1 MKKLQVRLST
11 RTPSPDGT
19 LREKGTSRSKPER
32 KPESSKMKSN
42 SNSSVQ
48 ANEDEELTQALEA
61 VDEVATRAI
70 AVAKSSKAVTEVIAV
85 DIAETEVTVDAAEAE
100 AEAAETA
107 AAIERTS
114 QQTGSATSATLSVVI
129 SQETAR

>member
-1 MKKLQVRLST
+1 
-11 RTPSPDGT
+11 
-19 LREKGTSRSKPER
+19 
-32 KPESSKMKSN
+32 MKSN

-85 DIAETEVTVDAAEAE
+85 DIAETEVTVDAAEVE
-100 AEAAETA
+100 AVAAETA

>member
-1 MKKLQVRLST
+1 
-11 RTPSPDGT
+11 
-19 LREKGTSRSKPER
+19 
-32 KPESSKMKSN
+32 MKSN

-70 AVAKSSKAVTEVIAV
+70 AVAKSSKAVTEVIAA
-85 DIAETEVTVDAAEAE
+85 DIAEIEVTVVDAAEAE